1 MTNKKLLAVLL
12 SKLMIISVFLF
23 SCSKSNDI
31 TGTDPVTGDPVF
43 TMSGTYA
50 GFTLNV
56 SKTQGVLS
64 VVGDTLNQNASFL
77 LLSDKMYNEDWNFWI
92 STVSYLFVIDFGGPL
107 VVGQYTNIAGN
118 DFYGDTVS
126 SLWLNFKGTTAVF
139 YIDEVNYAEKHLK
152 AHFSLEVNRYFPN
165 WSWQM
170 GEPSNQIP
178 CTGQVT
184 GTFDI
189 NYVWFEGS
197 G

>member
-1 MTNKKLLAVLL
+1 MTNKKVLAVLL

-31 TGTDPVTGDPVF
+31 TGTDPVTGDTVF

-50 GFTLNV
+50 GINLNV

-64 VVGDTLNQNASFL
+64 VVGDTLNQSVHFL
-77 LLSDKMYNEDWNFWI
+77 LVSDKMYNENFNYFV
-92 STVSYLFVIDFGGPL
+92 STISYLFVIDFNGPL
-107 VVGQYTNIAGN
+107 VVGPPTYIGID
-118 DFYGDTVS
+118 DFYGDTAS

-139 YIDEVNYAEKHLK
+139 IIDEVNYAEKHLK

-165 WSWQM
+165 WSRLM
-170 GEPSNQIP
+170 GEPSNQTP
-178 CTGQVT
+178 CTGQVS
-184 GTFDI
+184 GTLDI